1 MGEVRLDMELSP
13 EEITLNLK
21 FRFTREV
28 RDLLVTVLVAV
39 AGAAATWALTNIQ
52 DEATALLALVVAGAL
67 TMVAGAAFL
76 KALQLPSED
85 PHRHDSIARDDEG
98 AKESR
103 RRDAPK
109 RSLGP

>member
-1 MGEVRLDMELSP
+1 MKF
-13 EEITLNLK
+13 K

-39 AGAAATWALTNIQ
+39 AGAAATWTLTNIQ
-52 DEATALLALVVAGAL
+52 AEAVALLALVIAGAL
-67 TMVAGAAFL
+67 TIVVGALFL
-76 KALQLPSED
+76 KALQVPSED
-85 PHRHDSIARDDEG
+85 PYRKSTIARDDDG